1 MLALVHIARHRE
13 RLCLWPQS
21 PYVRVMQLTPPP
33 RSLDY
38 PEVPVG
44 SVLAG
49 AAARWGSRTAFAHG
63 DQSLTFSQT
72 YSAACR
78 FANALR
84 AEGIGRGDVVAL
96 HLPNCLAYPIAYY
109 GTLLAGAT
117 FSPANPL
124 LPPEDLAFQLADAG
138 AVAVVTVGPVA
149 RVLAA
154 VRDRTSV
161 RLSIVVHPP
170 DGVGESEVEFT
181 EFYSGHS
188 DERPNVAI
196 DIYRD
201 LAHLAYTGG
210 TTGRSKGVCLP
221 HRNVVV
227 NSLQSSCWRLGA
239 VPALDASGEV
249 TVDQFGDPDEWPSR
263 IGTGIALNLTPWFH
277 AMGTIAALNVPLLDG
292 GTVVL
297 HDRFDPSAYVADA
310 ELLRVTTIGGA
321 PALFAALLACPE
333 FHTADLSSVLTI
345 GSGAA
350 PMNHEM
356 IRALQQRFPG
366 VIITEGY
373 GLTEVTMGAIIAPS
387 YRSATRKVGSVG
399 LPLPDTEIKIVPSE
413 GGEEPLPA
421 GERGE
426 VCLRGPQV
434 MTGYRNRPEETA
446 AALVDG
452 WLHTGDIGILDEDGY
467 LSIVDRKKDML
478 LYKGYNVFP
487 RELEEL
493 LITLPG
499 VSAAAVV
506 GKPDTDVGE
515 LPVAFVVRNDENVT
529 AEQLMEAIGALVL
542 PYKRLRAIHFV
553 DQIPVSAAGKVLKRE
568 LRKQLAD

>member
-1 MLALVHIARHRE
+1 
-13 RLCLWPQS
+13 
-21 PYVRVMQLTPPP
+21 MQLTPLP

-63 DQSLTFSQT
+63 DRSLTFSET

-124 LPPEDLAFQLADAG
+124 LPPDDLAFQLADAG
-138 AVAVVTVGPVA
+138 AVAAVTVGPVA
-149 RVLAA
+149 RVLAS

-170 DGVGESEVEFT
+170 EAVSEGEVEFT
-181 EFYSGHS
+181 EFHSGHS
-188 DERPNVAI
+188 DERPDVEI

-239 VPALDASGEV
+239 LPAVDASGEV
-249 TVDQFGDPDEWPSR
+249 IVVQHGSPDEWPSR

-292 GTVVL
+292 ATIVL
-297 HDRFDPSAYVADA
+297 HDRFDPAAYVADA

-356 IRALQQRFPG
+356 IRALQNRFPG
-366 VIITEGY
+366 VLVIEGY
-373 GLTEVTMGAIIAPS
+373 GLTEVTMGAVIAPS
-387 YRSATRKVGSVG
+387 YRSAVRKVGSVG
-399 LPLPDTEIKIVPSE
+399 LPLPDTEIKIVSAE
-413 GGEEPLPA
+413 GGEDPLPA
-421 GERGE
+421 GESGE

-434 MTGYRNRPEETA
+434 MTGYRHRPEETA
-446 AALVDG
+446 AALVDR
-452 WLHTGDIGILDEDGY
+452 WLHTGDIGVLDEDGY

-499 VSAAAVV
+499 VTAAAVV
-506 GKPDTDVGE
+506 GKPDTEVGE
-515 LPVAFVVRNDENVT
+515 LPVAFVVRSDENVT
-529 AEQLMEAIGALVL
+529 AEQLLEAVGARVL

-568 LRKQLAD
+568 LRKQLAE

>member
-1 MLALVHIARHRE
+1 
-13 RLCLWPQS
+13 
-21 PYVRVMQLTPPP
+21 MQLTPLP
-33 RSLDY
+33 RSLEY

-63 DQSLTFSQT
+63 DQSLTFAET

-138 AVAVVTVGPVA
+138 AVAAVTVGPVA

-154 VRDRTSV
+154 VRDRTAV
-161 RLSIVVHPP
+161 RLSIIVHPP
-170 DGVGESEVEFT
+170 EEVSENEVEFT
-181 EFYSGHS
+181 RFYAGHS
-188 DERPNVAI
+188 DERPDVEI
-196 DIYRD
+196 DIHRD

-239 VPALDASGEV
+239 VPAVDGSGEV
-249 TVDQFGDPDEWPSR
+249 IVDQLGGPDEWPSR

-297 HDRFDPSAYVADA
+297 HDRFDPAAYVADA

-321 PALFAALLACPE
+321 PALFAALLACPD

-356 IRALQQRFPG
+356 IRALQNRFPG

-373 GLTEVTMGAIIAPS
+373 GLTEVTMGAVIAPS

-399 LPLPDTEIKIVPSE
+399 LPLPDTEIKIVPAE
-413 GGEEPLPA
+413 GGEDSLPA
-421 GERGE
+421 GESGE

-506 GKPDTDVGE
+506 GKPDTEVGE
-515 LPVAFVVRNDENVT
+515 LPVAFVVRSDENVT
-529 AEQLMEAIGALVL
+529 AEQLMEAVGARVL

-568 LRKQLAD
+568 LRKQLAE